1 MSIHVV
7 LIHEESLVRESL
19 MKVLAQESDLVVEER
34 LSPEVLGALKM
45 DVLVAGPALDFA
57 LLRQVRPTLP
67 ILVLAGN
74 LTAEDLRAMMQLGV
88 AGVVSRSARLAE
100 LLEGIR
106 SVASGQRYLCRQG
119 NLALAAMLSKR
130 PIKLTARERD
140 LLRASSQGM
149 SVRCTAMALRL
160 SPKTVEKHRGTLLR
174 KMNCGTMQAAVDRAR
189 ECGAL

>member
-7 LIHEESLVRESL
+7 LIHEESLVREALLRALS
-19 MKVLAQESDLVVEER
+19 QETDLVVEER
-34 LSPEVLGALKM
+34 LSAEVLGALQM
-45 DVLVAGPALDFA
+45 DVLVAGPTLDLS

-67 ILVLAGN
+67 ILVLAAN
-74 LTAEDLRAMMQLGV
+74 LAAEDLRAMMQIGV
-88 AGVVSRSARLAE
+88 AGVVSRSARFGE
-100 LLEGIR
+100 LLDGIR
-106 SVASGQRYLCRQG
+106 SVAAGQRYLCRQG
-119 NLALAAMLSKR
+119 NQALAAMLTRR
-130 PIKLTARERD
+130 PVKLTSRERD

-189 ECGAL
+189 ESGAL